1 MTAFPNFID
10 SLLSKI
16 RHRNDYQREL
26 AQLHQ
31 NKVKLERQ
39 LPKIHFFYL
48 VGQRGE
54 ILAKG
59 VEWPDGRKRTLFV
72 CYQENSVLAQVHH
85 EQCLPEDVR
94 LEGFIRCQHDTQIID
109 MLAGEYQQILN
120 SISQLESLIMLI
132 DNSCR

>member
-16 RHRNDYQREL
+16 GHRNDYQREL

-72 CYQENSVLAQVHH
+72 IRKIPYWHKFTMSNAYPRMCVLKV
-85 EQCLPEDVR
+85 LFDVNMTLR
-94 LEGFIRCQHDTQIID
+94 
-109 MLAGEYQQILN
+109 
-120 SISQLESLIMLI
+120 
-132 DNSCR
+132 